1 MALAMCMSGRR
12 CPVVFGGIGHA
23 RNIFTAQCSNMSSV
37 TAALGSV
44 DNHDE
49 DEEDDEPVEPL
60 PADAAGNGV
69 LVLKTHC
76 CEYPSIPND
85 AAHGGFAVMVTVK
98 APSLIGAE
106 DSGHTPVD
114 LVTVLDVSG
123 SMAGAKLEHV
133 KRAMGFVIGSLGP
146 RDRLAV
152 VAFSDG
158 ARRLLRLTRMSE
170 AGKAA
175 AKRAVE
181 SLAGAGSTN
190 VRAGLD
196 EAAAA
201 LAAGSRHDNA
211 PVATAAVILLSDG
224 YDNYNIRR
232 RGSRLLD
239 GDYSDLLPPP
249 FLVRPSGGWP
259 TPVHA
264 FGFGS
269 EHDEETMHG
278 ISAATGGTFTFVED
292 HAAIHD
298 ALARCAAGIRS
309 VTAQGVWVDVECQ
322 FPGVRVTAVKSGRYE
337 SGIRNLVKEGHH
349 GWVDAGELYADEER
363 RFLFFLDVH
372 RLGDARRN
380 RKKLVK
386 VRCNYLDTATGQVV
400 DVAPADTCARAP
412 PSDMEVERELV
423 RVASAEDIALALAAA
438 ERGDHAEAARILGA
452 RRESVSGDGAACGA
466 LAAELHELGM
476 RVGDAWEYKL
486 TGRACLLAAMSAHA
500 QQRGA
505 SVRLPRPFASGME
518 FEWAGSAMFATP
530 AMRRMEKLSETLRER
545 QRQVEAEAAA
555 PPANG
560 SRAVIVVPRPRLEAR
575 LAAAAL
581 RLSMLRK
588 YRRLVLKH

>member
-1 MALAMCMSGRR
+1 MAFTMCMSRRR

-23 RNIFTAQCSNMSSV
+23 RNIFTAQCSHMSSV
-37 TAALGSV
+37 TPALGSV

-49 DEEDDEPVEPL
+49 DEEDDEPIEPL

-76 CEYPSIPND
+76 CECPAIPNS
-85 AAHGGFAVMVTVK
+85 ASHGGFAVMVTVK
-98 APSLIGAE
+98 APSLIGAV
-106 DSGHTPVD
+106 DSGRTPVD

-123 SMAGAKLEHV
+123 SMAGAKLEQV
-133 KRAMGFVIGSLGP
+133 KRAMEFVIDSLGP
-146 RDRLAV
+146 SDRLAV

-158 ARRLLRLTRMSE
+158 ARRLLRLTRMSD

-175 AKRAVE
+175 ARRAVE
-181 SLAGAGSTN
+181 SLTAAGSTN

-201 LAAGSRHDNA
+201 FTTAGSRHDNA
-211 PVATAAVILLSDG
+211 AAVILLSDG
-224 YDNYNIRR
+224 YDNYHTRP
-232 RGSRLLD
+232 RGSRILD

-249 FLVRPSGGWP
+249 FLVRAGGGCQP

-269 EHDEETMHG
+269 EHDEEAMHG

-349 GWVDAGELYADEER
+349 AWVDAGELYADEER
-363 RFLFFLDVH
+363 RFLFFLDVP
-372 RLGDARRN
+372 RLGDARR
-380 RKKLVK
+380 RGTRLVK

-423 RVASAEDIALALAAA
+423 RVASAEDMALALAAA

-452 RRESVSGDGAACGA
+452 RRESVSGDDAACGA

-505 SVRLPRPFASGME
+505 SVRMPRPFASGME
-518 FEWAGSAMFATP
+518 FGWAGSAMFATP

-545 QRQVEAEAAA
+545 QRQVEAEAAPA
-555 PPANG
+555 PENG
-560 SRAVIVVPRPRLEAR
+560 SRAVIVVPRPRLDAR
-575 LAAAAL
+575 LAAAAP

-588 YRRLVLKH
+588 YRRLVFKR